1 MTGPAM
7 NQIAMSVTDLPR
19 THAWYT
25 GAFGFVP
32 ASGTNAFKG
41 YIAEKVQGVPGARSS
56 CWWLGDQQEFFQIE
70 LFQFERPERISLST
84 LKLKVPTDLKA
95 LRERATHRRRIIQRE
110 RYRQAIKTRIRIHKK
125 TETIGMFEMDI
136 L

>member
-7 NQIAMSVTDLPR
+7 NQIAMSVIDLPR

-70 LFQFERPERISLST
+70 LFQFERPETRLLAEDWRPCDIGYNVLMLQVRNFDETLARLSILGSEPLT
-84 LKLKVPTDLKA
+84 LM
-95 LRERATHRRRIIQRE
+95 RGFI
-110 RYRQAIKTRIRIHKK
+110 
-125 TETIGMFEMDI
+125 
-136 L
+136 